1 MKILK
6 CIMCKGEVDIVN
18 SDSSSNNKIKC
29 KIKCKKCGFTNINI
43 KTIKEPEIVVIKKKH
58 TPIA

>member
-29 KIKCKKCGFTNINI
+29 KKCGFTNIPI
-43 KTIKEPEIVVIKKKH
+43 KTIKDPEIVVIKKKH